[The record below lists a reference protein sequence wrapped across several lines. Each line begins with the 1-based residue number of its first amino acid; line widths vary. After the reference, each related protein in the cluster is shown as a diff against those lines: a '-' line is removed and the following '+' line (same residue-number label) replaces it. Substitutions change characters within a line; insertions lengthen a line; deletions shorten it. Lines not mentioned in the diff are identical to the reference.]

1 MMSKK
6 ITYLILFMFACY
18 APSAFSEWKQVNS
31 DEDRIIYVDK
41 NIAGKYW
48 IRNYVVMQD
57 YAKPE
62 ELYAA
67 GPNKIFRSV
76 VQLKTLDCL
85 FGNAAYRSIGF
96 YSGAKGTGVRYVQ
109 KGKGYEIKASTIN
122 TYDYRWFQF
131 NREYDDE
138 VFKYVC
144 GDLYTLR
151 DKHLFWKIPRQSP
164 M

>member
-1 MMSKK
+1 MGKK
-6 ITYLILFMFACY
+6 ITYLTLFILACY
-18 APSAFSEWKQVNS
+18 TPSAFCEWLAVKSEDSRVV
-31 DEDRIIYVDK
+31 YVDNNIKGK
-41 NIAGKYW
+41 NWIKNYSVMTDYSLPKEINVAG
-48 IRNYVVMQD
+48 
-57 YAKPE
+57 A
-62 ELYAA
+62 
-67 GPNKIFRSV
+67 NKSISSIGA
-76 VQLKTLDCL
+76 LKTLDCL
-85 FGNAAYRSIGF
+85 FGNAAYRAIHF

-109 KGKGYEIKASTIN
+109 TGRGYAVKESTIK

-151 DKHLFWKIPRQSP
+151 NRHLFWKIPRQSP